1 MITGLSKVM
10 KINAFRF
17 RLFLYIA
24 LAILV
29 PVLFFGILLFSST
42 QNTLKENTSGNIQD
56 TLVANFENIESKFGV
71 MDNASNELR
80 VALAKI
86 PNIIDPAHDLTKSDL
101 FEAAQYPMTVY
112 SSLIVDTYSIAGFNH
127 FYLYFPYRSLLLV
140 SRMSTF
146 DGVNPNVLDC
156 HYLPE
161 DKWGVSTPYENV
173 ISNPAMGQTMNQK
186 NISKNLII
194 QDTEGNELILT
205 TNVKERYINELLI
218 SGLHIKP
225 SYAVIMDNHGG
236 LISSMS
242 DEEIGQSLPQ
252 YRDILSAIGNQ
263 QGAGQIEI
271 LINGKPHLLNWVYSQ
286 SNEWYYVIAT
296 GTESVTEDMNKI
308 LGTLLIIV
316 LGLVVLSYVITV
328 VLANSMAKPLKQLS
342 TAMTEIKNRNF
353 NVKLPIKPN
362 AEFGA
367 IYAGFNEM
375 ASEICS
381 LVNDVSKE
389 QSRKTVA
396 TIQMLQ
402 TEINPHMLYNSL
414 ESLYSIAK
422 LNKQDEIA
430 SLVMALSRF
439 FRIALSG
446 GKHTVPFREA
456 FELANQYITV
466 QNIRLNYKISF
477 TYDIPQQIYGLFV
490 PKFLLQPVI
499 ENSILHGF
507 QNKRDEWRINI
518 TAKEEGDLITIIVRD
533 NGIGIHETALE
544 KLNRRMNDF
553 DFEDNTVSK
562 GYALRNL
569 NYQIKL
575 KYGESS
581 GIRLNS
587 LYGEYTEAVIRLH
600 TTDKTP
606 KHRN

>member
-1 MITGLSKVM
+1 MM

-17 RLFLYIA
+17 RLFISITV
-24 LAILV
+24 AILV
-29 PVLFFGILLFSST
+29 PLLIFGILLFSST
-42 QNTLKENTSGNIQD
+42 QNTLKENTLGNIQD
-56 TLVANFENIESKFGV
+56 TLVANFKNIESKLDV

-86 PNIIDPAHDLTKSDL
+86 PYIIDPTLNTTESDL
-101 FEAAQYPMTVY
+101 FEAAQYPTKVY

-127 FYLYFPYRSLLLV
+127 FYLYFPYRSLFLV

-146 DGVNPNVLDC
+146 DGVNPNVLDS
-156 HYLPE
+156 HFLPE
-161 DKWGVSTPYENV
+161 HKWGVSTPYENV
-173 ISNPAMGQTMNQK
+173 ISNPTIGKTMNQR

-194 QDTEGNELILT
+194 QDVEGNELILT

-218 SGLHIKP
+218 AGLQIKP
-225 SYAVIMDNHGG
+225 SYAVIMDSHGN

-242 DEEIGQSLPQ
+242 DGEIGQSLPQ
-252 YRDILSAIGNQ
+252 YRDILSAIGEQ
-263 QGAGQIEI
+263 QESGQIEAS
-271 LINGKPHLLNWVYSQ
+271 INGKPHLLNWVYSQ

-296 GTESVTEDMNKI
+296 DAGSVTGDIYAVFN
-308 LGTLLIIV
+308 TLLIIV
-316 LGLVVLSYVITV
+316 LCLVVLSFVITV
-328 VLANSMAKPLKQLS
+328 VLANSMTQPLKQLS

-353 NVKLPIKPN
+353 NVKLPAKPN
-362 AEFGA
+362 AEFGG
-367 IYAGFNEM
+367 IYTGFNEM
-375 ASEICS
+375 AAEISS
-381 LVNDVSKE
+381 LMNDISKE

-422 LNKQDEIA
+422 INKQDEIA
-430 SLVMALSRF
+430 TLVMALSRF

-456 FELANQYITV
+456 FELSNQYITV
-466 QNIRLNYKISF
+466 QNIRLNYKIVF
-477 TYDIPQQIYGLFV
+477 TYDIPQQIYGLSV

-507 QNKRDEWRINI
+507 QNKRDEWCINI
-518 TAKEEGDLITIIVRD
+518 SAKEEGDLITIIVRD

-544 KLNRRMNDF
+544 TLNRRMNDF

-575 KYGESS
+575 KYGEMS

-587 LYGEYTEAVIRLH
+587 VYGEYTEVVIRLRIS
-600 TTDKTP
+600 DNTP
-606 KHRN
+606 KHRR

>member
-1 MITGLSKVM
+1 M
-10 KINAFRF
+10 
-17 RLFLYIA
+17 FLYIT

-29 PVLFFGILLFSST
+29 PVLIFGMLLFSST
-42 QNTLKENTSGNIQD
+42 QHTLKENTSGNIQD
-56 TLVANFENIESKFGV
+56 TLVYNFKNIESKLDV
-71 MDNASNELR
+71 MNNASNELR

-86 PNIIDPAHDLTKSDL
+86 PRIIDPALETTDSEI
-101 FEAAQYPMTVY
+101 FEATQYPVTVY

-127 FYLYFPYRSLLLV
+127 FYLYFPYRSLFLV

-146 DGVNPNVLDC
+146 DGINSNVLDC
-156 HYLPE
+156 HFLPE
-161 DKWGVSTPYENV
+161 NKWGVATPYENV
-173 ISNPAMGQTMNQK
+173 ISNPAIGHTMKQR

-194 QDTEGNELILT
+194 KDTEGNDLILT
-205 TNVKERYINELLI
+205 TNVKEQYINELLI

-225 SYAVIMDNHGG
+225 SYAVIMDAHGD

-242 DEEIGQSLPQ
+242 DDEIGQSLPQ
-252 YRDILSAIGNQ
+252 YREILSAIGNQ
-263 QGAGQIEI
+263 QESGQLEI
-271 LINGKPHLLNWVYSQ
+271 SLNGKPHLLNWVYSQ

-296 GTESVTEDMNKI
+296 GTSSVTEGMNKVFN
-308 LGTLLIIV
+308 TLPIMVI
-316 LGLVVLSYVITV
+316 GLFVLSFLITA
-328 VLANSMAKPLKQLS
+328 VLANSMTQPLKQLS

-353 NVKLPIKPN
+353 NVELPIKPN
-362 AEFGA
+362 AEFED
-367 IYAGFNEM
+367 IYTGFNEM
-375 ASEICS
+375 AREIFS

-422 LNKQDEIA
+422 INKQEEIA

-466 QNIRLNYKISF
+466 QNIRLNYKIVF
-477 TYDIPQQIYGLFV
+477 TYNIAKQIYGLSV

-507 QNKRDEWRINI
+507 QNKRDEWRIDI
-518 TAKEEGDLITIIVRD
+518 TAKEEDDLLTVVVRD

-544 KLNRRMNDF
+544 MLNKRMNDF

-581 GIRLNS
+581 GIQLDS
-587 LYGEYTEAVIRLH
+587 VYGEYTEVVIRMRIS
-600 TTDKTP
+600 DKPP
-606 KHRN
+606 KHH

>member
-1 MITGLSKVM
+1 MM
-10 KINAFRF
+10 KINAFRL
-17 RLFLYIA
+17 RLFISIMVT
-24 LAILV
+24 ILV
-29 PVLFFGILLFSST
+29 PVLIFGVLLFSST

-56 TLVANFENIESKFGV
+56 TLVANFKNIESKLNV
-71 MDNASNELR
+71 IDDASNELR
-80 VALAKI
+80 AALAAIPKI
-86 PNIIDPAHDLTKSDL
+86 TDPKLEATESEL
-101 FEAAQYPMTVY
+101 FEVVQYPATVH

-127 FYLYFPYRSLLLV
+127 FYLYFPTRSLLLI

-146 DGVNPNVLDC
+146 EGVNPNVLDC
-156 HYLPE
+156 HFLPE
-161 DKWGVSTPYENV
+161 NKWGVSTPYENV
-173 ISNPAMGQTMNQK
+173 ISNPAIGKTMKQR
-186 NISKNLII
+186 NISKNII
-194 QDTEGNELILT
+194 LPDVEGNNIILT
-205 TNVKERYINELLI
+205 TNVKEHYINELLI

-225 SYAVIMDNHGG
+225 SYGVIMDIHGN

-242 DEEIGQSLPQ
+242 DSEIGQSLPQ
-252 YRDILSAIGNQ
+252 YRDILSAIGEQ
-263 QGAGQIEI
+263 QESGQTEVSID
-271 LINGKPHLLNWVYSQ
+271 GKSHLLNWVYSQ
-286 SNEWYYVIAT
+286 SNEWYYVVAT
-296 GTESVTEDMNKI
+296 AAGSVTQGIYSVFNTLPIII
-308 LGTLLIIV
+308 LC
-316 LGLVVLSYVITV
+316 LVALSFAITI
-328 VLANSMAKPLKQLS
+328 VLANSMTQPLKQLS
-342 TAMTEIKNRNF
+342 SAMTEIKNRNF

-362 AEFGA
+362 AEFGG
-367 IYAGFNEM
+367 IYSGFNEM
-375 ASEICS
+375 AREISS
-381 LVNDVSKE
+381 LMNDVSKE

-422 LNKQDEIA
+422 INKQDEIA

-466 QNIRLNYKISF
+466 QNIRLNYMIAF
-477 TYDIPQQIYGLFV
+477 TYDIPQQIYSLSV

-507 QNKRDEWRINI
+507 KNKRDQWRINI
-518 TAKEEGDLITIIVRD
+518 TAKEEDNLLTVIVRD

-544 KLNRRMNDF
+544 TLNRRMNDF
-553 DFEDNTVSK
+553 NFEDNTVGK

-581 GIRLNS
+581 GIQLNS
-587 LYGEYTEAVIRLH
+587 VYGEYTEVVIRLRMS
-600 TTDKTP
+600 DITP
-606 KHRN
+606 KHRH

>member
-1 MITGLSKVM
+1 M
-10 KINAFRF
+10 
-17 RLFLYIA
+17 FLYIT

-29 PVLFFGILLFSST
+29 PVLIFGMLLFSST
-42 QNTLKENTSGNIQD
+42 QHTLKENTSGNIQD
-56 TLVANFENIESKFGV
+56 TLVYNFKNIESKLDV
-71 MDNASNELR
+71 MNNASNELR

-86 PNIIDPAHDLTKSDL
+86 PRIIDPALETTDSEI
-101 FEAAQYPMTVY
+101 FEATQYPVTVY

-127 FYLYFPYRSLLLV
+127 FYLYFPYRSLFLV

-146 DGVNPNVLDC
+146 DGINSNVLDC
-156 HYLPE
+156 HFLPE
-161 DKWGVSTPYENV
+161 NKWGVATPYENV
-173 ISNPAMGQTMNQK
+173 ISNPAIGHTMKQR

-194 QDTEGNELILT
+194 KDTEGNDLILT
-205 TNVKERYINELLI
+205 TNVKEQYINELLI

-225 SYAVIMDNHGG
+225 SYAVIMDAHGD

-242 DEEIGQSLPQ
+242 DDEIGQSLPQ
-252 YRDILSAIGNQ
+252 YREILSAIGNQ
-263 QGAGQIEI
+263 QESGQLEI
-271 LINGKPHLLNWVYSQ
+271 SLNGKPHLINWVYSQ

-296 GTESVTEDMNKI
+296 GTSSVTEGMNKVFN
-308 LGTLLIIV
+308 TLPIMVI
-316 LGLVVLSYVITV
+316 GLFVLSFLITA
-328 VLANSMAKPLKQLS
+328 VLANSMTQPLKQLS

-353 NVKLPIKPN
+353 NVELPIKPN
-362 AEFGA
+362 AEFED
-367 IYAGFNEM
+367 IYTGFNEM
-375 ASEICS
+375 AREIFS

-422 LNKQDEIA
+422 INKQEEIA

-466 QNIRLNYKISF
+466 QNIRLNYKIVF
-477 TYDIPQQIYGLFV
+477 TYNIAKQIYGLSV

-507 QNKRDEWRINI
+507 QNKRDEWRIDI
-518 TAKEEGDLITIIVRD
+518 TAKEEDDLLTVVVRD

-544 KLNRRMNDF
+544 MLNKRMNDF

-581 GIRLNS
+581 GIQLDS
-587 LYGEYTEAVIRLH
+587 VYGEYTEVVIRMRIS
-600 TTDKTP
+600 DKPP
-606 KHRN
+606 KHH

>member
-1 MITGLSKVM
+1 MM
-10 KINAFRF
+10 KINAFRL
-17 RLFLYIA
+17 RLFISIMVT
-24 LAILV
+24 ILV
-29 PVLFFGILLFSST
+29 PVLIFGVLLFSST

-56 TLVANFENIESKFGV
+56 TLVANFKNIESKLNV
-71 MDNASNELR
+71 IDDASNELR
-80 VALAKI
+80 AALAAIPKI
-86 PNIIDPAHDLTKSDL
+86 TDPKLEATESEL
-101 FEAAQYPMTVY
+101 FEVVQYPATVH

-127 FYLYFPYRSLLLV
+127 FYLYFPTRSLLLI

-146 DGVNPNVLDC
+146 EGVNPNVLDC
-156 HYLPE
+156 HFLPE
-161 DKWGVSTPYENV
+161 NKWGVSTPYENV
-173 ISNPAMGQTMNQK
+173 ISNPAIGKTMKQR
-186 NISKNLII
+186 NISKNII
-194 QDTEGNELILT
+194 LPDVEGNNIILT
-205 TNVKERYINELLI
+205 TNVKEHYINELLI

-225 SYAVIMDNHGG
+225 SYGVIMDIHGN

-242 DEEIGQSLPQ
+242 DSEIGQSLPQ
-252 YRDILSAIGNQ
+252 YRDILSAIGEQ
-263 QGAGQIEI
+263 QESGQTEVSID
-271 LINGKPHLLNWVYSQ
+271 GKSHLLNWVYSQ
-286 SNEWYYVIAT
+286 SNEWYYVVAT
-296 GTESVTEDMNKI
+296 AAGSVTQGIYSVFNTLPIII
-308 LGTLLIIV
+308 LC
-316 LGLVVLSYVITV
+316 LVALSFAITI
-328 VLANSMAKPLKQLS
+328 VLANSMTQPLKQLS
-342 TAMTEIKNRNF
+342 SAMTEIKNRNF

-362 AEFGA
+362 AEFGG
-367 IYAGFNEM
+367 IYSGFNEM
-375 ASEICS
+375 AREISS
-381 LVNDVSKE
+381 LMNDVSKE

-422 LNKQDEIA
+422 INKQDEIA

-466 QNIRLNYKISF
+466 QNIRLNYMIAF
-477 TYDIPQQIYGLFV
+477 TYDIPQQIYSLSV

-507 QNKRDEWRINI
+507 KNKRDQWRINI
-518 TAKEEGDLITIIVRD
+518 SAKEEDNLLTVIVRD

-544 KLNRRMNDF
+544 TLNRRMNDF
-553 DFEDNTVSK
+553 NFEDNTVGK

-581 GIRLNS
+581 GIQLNS
-587 LYGEYTEAVIRLH
+587 VYGEYTEVVIRLRMS
-600 TTDKTP
+600 DITP
-606 KHRN
+606 KHRH

>member
-1 MITGLSKVM
+1 MM

-17 RLFLYIA
+17 RLFIYITA
-24 LAILV
+24 AILV
-29 PVLFFGILLFSST
+29 PVLIFGILLFSST
-42 QNTLKENTSGNIQD
+42 QSTLKENTSGNIQD
-56 TLVANFENIESKFGV
+56 TLVANFKNIESKLNV

-86 PNIIDPAHDLTKSDL
+86 PNIIDPALVTTESDL
-101 FEAAQYPMTVY
+101 FEAAQYPVTVY

-127 FYLYFPYRSLLLV
+127 FYLYFPHRSLFLV

-146 DGVNPNVLDC
+146 DGVNPNVLDS
-156 HYLPE
+156 HFLPE
-161 DKWGVSTPYENV
+161 HKWGVSTPYENV
-173 ISNPAMGQTMNQK
+173 ISNPAIGKTMKQR

-194 QDTEGNELILT
+194 QDVEGNELILT

-218 SGLHIKP
+218 TGLQIKP
-225 SYAVIMDNHGG
+225 SYAAIMDIHGN
-236 LISSMS
+236 LISSIS
-242 DEEIGQSLPQ
+242 DGDIGQSLPQ
-252 YRDILSAIGNQ
+252 YRDILSAIGEQ
-263 QGAGQIEI
+263 QESGQIEVS
-271 LINGKPHLLNWVYSQ
+271 INGKPHLLNWVYSQ

-296 GTESVTEDMNKI
+296 DAGSVTEDIYTVFN
-308 LGTLLIIV
+308 TLLIIV
-316 LGLVVLSYVITV
+316 LCLVVLSFIITV
-328 VLANSMAKPLKQLS
+328 FLANSMNQPLKQLS

-353 NVKLPIKPN
+353 DVELPIKPN
-362 AEFGA
+362 SEFGD
-367 IYAGFNEM
+367 IYSGFNEM
-375 ASEICS
+375 VFEISS
-381 LVNDVSKE
+381 LMNDVSKE

-422 LNKQDEIA
+422 INKQDEIA

-466 QNIRLNYKISF
+466 QNIRLNYKIAF
-477 TYDIPQQIYGLFV
+477 TYDIPQQIYGLSV

-518 TAKEEGDLITIIVRD
+518 TAKEESDLITIIVRD

-544 KLNRRMNDF
+544 TLNRRMNDF

-587 LYGEYTEAVIRLH
+587 HYGEYTEAVIRLRIS
-600 TTDKTP
+600 DKTP
-606 KHRN
+606 KHRR

>member
-1 MITGLSKVM
+1 M
-10 KINAFRF
+10 
-17 RLFLYIA
+17 
-24 LAILV
+24 
-29 PVLFFGILLFSST
+29 
-42 QNTLKENTSGNIQD
+42 
-56 TLVANFENIESKFGV
+56 ANFKNIESKLDV

-86 PNIIDPAHDLTKSDL
+86 PNIIDPALEITESDL
-101 FEAAQYPMTVY
+101 FEAAQYPVTVY

-127 FYLYFPYRSLLLV
+127 FYLYFPYRSLFLV

-146 DGVNPNVLDC
+146 DGVNPNVLDS
-156 HYLPE
+156 HFLPE
-161 DKWGVSTPYENV
+161 HKWGVSTPYENV
-173 ISNPAMGQTMNQK
+173 ISNPAIGRTMKQR

-194 QDTEGNELILT
+194 QDVEGNELILT

-218 SGLHIKP
+218 TGLQIKP
-225 SYAVIMDNHGG
+225 SYAVIMDIHGN

-242 DEEIGQSLPQ
+242 DGEIGQSLPQ
-252 YRDILSAIGNQ
+252 YRDILSAIGEQ
-263 QGAGQIEI
+263 QESGQIEVS
-271 LINGKPHLLNWVYSQ
+271 INGKSHLLNWVYSQ

-296 GTESVTEDMNKI
+296 DAGSVTEDIYTVFN
-308 LGTLLIIV
+308 TLLIIV
-316 LGLVVLSYVITV
+316 LCLVMLSFIITV
-328 VLANSMAKPLKQLS
+328 FLANSMTQPLKQLS

-353 NVKLPIKPN
+353 NVELPIKPN
-362 AEFGA
+362 AEFDG
-367 IYAGFNEM
+367 IYTGFNEM
-375 ASEICS
+375 VFEISS
-381 LVNDVSKE
+381 LMNDVSKE
-389 QSRKTVA
+389 QSSKTVA

-422 LNKQDEIA
+422 INEQDEIA

-456 FELANQYITV
+456 FELSNQYVTV
-466 QNIRLNYKISF
+466 QNIRLNYKIVF
-477 TYDIPQQIYGLFV
+477 TYDIPQQIYGLSV

-518 TAKEEGDLITIIVRD
+518 TAKEKDDLITVIVRD

-544 KLNRRMNDF
+544 MLNRRMNDF

-587 LYGEYTEAVIRLH
+587 VYGEYTEVVICLH
-600 TTDKTP
+600 TSDKTP
-606 KHRN
+606 KHRR

>member
-1 MITGLSKVM
+1 M

-17 RLFLYIA
+17 KLFLYIT
-24 LAILV
+24 LATLI
-29 PVLFFGILLFSST
+29 PVLIFGILLFSST
-42 QNTLKENTSGNIQD
+42 QSTLKENTSGNIQD
-56 TLVANFENIESKFGV
+56 TLVSNFKNIESKLDV

-86 PNIIDPAHDLTKSDL
+86 PKVIDPALNIDETEI
-101 FEAAQYPMTVY
+101 FEAAQYPVTVY

-127 FYLYFPYRSLLLV
+127 FYLYFPYRSLFLV

-146 DGVNPNVLDC
+146 DAVNPNVLDC
-156 HYLPE
+156 HFLPE
-161 DKWGVSTPYENV
+161 NKWGVSTPYENV
-173 ISNPAMGQTMNQK
+173 ISNPTVGKTLKQR

-194 QDTEGNELILT
+194 QDIEGNELILT

-242 DEEIGQSLPQ
+242 EGEIGQSLPQ
-252 YRDILSAIGNQ
+252 YRDILAAIGGQ
-263 QGAGQIEI
+263 QESGEIEI
-271 LINGKPHLLNWVYSQ
+271 SLNGKPHLLNWVYSQ

-296 GTESVTEDMNKI
+296 GTGSVTEAMYKVIN
-308 LGTLLIIV
+308 TLLLIV
-316 LGLVVLSYVITV
+316 LGIVVLSFIITV
-328 VLANSMAKPLKQLS
+328 VLANSMTRPLEQLS

-362 AEFGA
+362 AEFGN

-375 ASEICS
+375 AHEIYS

-422 LNKQDEIA
+422 INNQEEIA
-430 SLVMALSRF
+430 NLVMALSRF

-466 QNIRLNYKISF
+466 QNIRLNYKIAF
-477 TYDIPQQIYGLFV
+477 TYDISQQIYNLSV
-490 PKFLLQPVI
+490 PKFLLQPII

-518 TAKEEGDLITIIVRD
+518 TAKKEGNQLTVVVRD
-533 NGIGIHETALE
+533 NGIGIHEPALE
-544 KLNRRMNDF
+544 TLNRRMNDF
-553 DFEDNTVSK
+553 NFEDNTVSK

-575 KYGESS
+575 KYGNCS
-581 GIRLNS
+581 GIEINS
-587 LYGEYTEAVIRLH
+587 VYGEYTEVVIRMH
-600 TTDKTP
+600 ISDKQP
-606 KHRN
+606 KHHR

>member
-1 MITGLSKVM
+1 MM
-10 KINAFRF
+10 KINAFRL
-17 RLFLYIA
+17 RLFISIMVT
-24 LAILV
+24 ILV
-29 PVLFFGILLFSST
+29 PVLIFGVLLFSST

-56 TLVANFENIESKFGV
+56 TLVANFKNIESKLNV
-71 MDNASNELR
+71 MDDASNELR
-80 VALAKI
+80 AALAAIPKI
-86 PNIIDPAHDLTKSDL
+86 TDPKLEATESEL
-101 FEAAQYPMTVY
+101 FEVVQYPATVH

-127 FYLYFPYRSLLLV
+127 FYLYFPTRSLLLI

-146 DGVNPNVLDC
+146 EGVNPNVLDC
-156 HYLPE
+156 HFLPE
-161 DKWGVSTPYENV
+161 NKWGVSTPYENV
-173 ISNPAMGQTMNQK
+173 LSNPAIGKTMKQR
-186 NISKNLII
+186 NISKNII
-194 QDTEGNELILT
+194 LPDVEGNNIILT
-205 TNVKERYINELLI
+205 TNVKEHYINELLI

-225 SYAVIMDNHGG
+225 SYGVIMDIHGN

-242 DEEIGQSLPQ
+242 DSEIGQSLPQ
-252 YRDILSAIGNQ
+252 YRDILSAIGEQ
-263 QGAGQIEI
+263 QESGQTEI
-271 LINGKPHLLNWVYSQ
+271 SIDGKSHLLNWVYSQ
-286 SNEWYYVIAT
+286 SNEWYYVVAT
-296 GTESVTEDMNKI
+296 AAGSVTQGIYSVFNTLPIII
-308 LGTLLIIV
+308 LC
-316 LGLVVLSYVITV
+316 LVALSFAITI
-328 VLANSMAKPLKQLS
+328 VLANSMTQPLKQLS
-342 TAMTEIKNRNF
+342 SAMTEIKNRNF

-362 AEFGA
+362 AEFGG
-367 IYAGFNEM
+367 IYSGFNEM
-375 ASEICS
+375 AREISS
-381 LVNDVSKE
+381 LMNDVSKE

-422 LNKQDEIA
+422 INKQDEIA

-466 QNIRLNYKISF
+466 QNIRLNYMIAF
-477 TYDIPQQIYGLFV
+477 TYDIPQQIYSLSV

-507 QNKRDEWRINI
+507 KNKRDQWRINI
-518 TAKEEGDLITIIVRD
+518 TAKEEDNLLTVIVRD

-544 KLNRRMNDF
+544 TLNRRMNDF
-553 DFEDNTVSK
+553 NFEDNTVGK

-581 GIRLNS
+581 GIQLNS
-587 LYGEYTEAVIRLH
+587 VYGEYTEVVIRLRMS
-600 TTDKTP
+600 DITP
-606 KHRN
+606 KHRH